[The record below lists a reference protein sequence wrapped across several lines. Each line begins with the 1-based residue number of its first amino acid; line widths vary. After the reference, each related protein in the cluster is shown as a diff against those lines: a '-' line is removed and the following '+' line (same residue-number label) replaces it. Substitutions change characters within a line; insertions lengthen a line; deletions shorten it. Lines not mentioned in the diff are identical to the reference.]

1 MSVGN
6 EREDKWKELTQKNTV
21 VGAEATWDKY
31 ESCDK
36 TLRECSTSP
45 TNLHITQ
52 SSSKTN
58 LYQGRIKLFGIA

>member
-6 EREDKWKELTQKNTV
+6 EIEDKWKELTQKNTV
-21 VGAEATWDKY
+21 VGDEVTWDKY

-36 TLRECSTSP
+36 PLRDCSTSP
-45 TNLHITQ
+45 TNLHTMQ
-52 SSSKTN
+52 SYSKTN